1 MWTEAS
7 VSFLLLEIDLRQ
19 FGICC
24 FFEEKKLW
32 LDREIV
38 PVSNSGF
45 ELAMLFSDM
54 HWQTHL
60 CKKKNYF
67 TYNMYKT

>member
-1 MWTEAS
+1 MEG
-7 VSFLLLEIDLRQ
+7 SFREFSPFGDRIAAVWNLLFLKNRGPIRV
-19 FGICC
+19 
-24 FFEEKKLW
+24 
-32 LDREIV
+32 V

-60 CKKKNYF
+60 
-67 TYNMYKT
+67 